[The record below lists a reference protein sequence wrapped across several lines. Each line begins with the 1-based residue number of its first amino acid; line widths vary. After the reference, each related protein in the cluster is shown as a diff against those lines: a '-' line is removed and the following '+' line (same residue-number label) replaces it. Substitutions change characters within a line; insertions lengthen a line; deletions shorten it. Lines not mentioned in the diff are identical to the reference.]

1 MTKEVAAAHPCGY
14 YFLVAGKHRAKEAV
28 AFYTALNEAGLPVI
42 LRDAEEILARF
53 EGTDYVGIVPHS
65 VIPKYCE
72 SMFPPAYG
80 PVIDFMH
87 VYEEEIEL
95 FGDQIEWLPQEEA
108 MLQDQSG

>member
-1 MTKEVAAAHPCGY
+1 MTEEEAASHPCGY
-14 YFLVAGKHRAKEAV
+14 YFLVAGKHRSKEAV
-28 AFYTALNEAGLPVI
+28 AFYTALSAAGLPVI

-72 SMFPPAYG
+72 SMFPEKYG

-87 VYEEEIEL
+87 VYEEEIDL
-95 FGDQIEWLPQEEA
+95 YCDQIEWLPLEEA
-108 MLQDQSG
+108 RLI